1 MMRISRICGSWMKQF
16 RGYRFQVMAKAISVV
31 ELHYLHKFII
41 TFPKLPICKCKH
53 LLRRDAHGKSFALT
67 TFVTRWKVCDTV

>member
-53 LLRRDAHGKSFALT
+53 LFLVFAAGCP
-67 TFVTRWKVCDTV
+67 WKVVCINHIRHPLESV